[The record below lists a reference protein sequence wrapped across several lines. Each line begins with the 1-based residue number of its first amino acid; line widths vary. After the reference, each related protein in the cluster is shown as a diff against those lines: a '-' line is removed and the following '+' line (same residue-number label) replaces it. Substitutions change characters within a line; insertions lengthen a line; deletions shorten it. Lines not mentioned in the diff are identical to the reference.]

1 MNTNDPRQTIAE
13 RLKSARQH
21 LNLKSKEFAAI
32 AGIDPR
38 NYSTVENG
46 SRNVGDSVINRI
58 CNAHGINPV
67 WLKTGDGEMFGTLPA
82 IRTDKFTV
90 AKLPLSAHAGSL
102 SDFSRSVT
110 FDECERVVSPI
121 GNVDFAIQI
130 SGESMSP
137 EYPNGAQILIK
148 RIDERAFIEWG
159 RVYVLDTRNGVVVK
173 KIMPADD
180 GETVKCVSINPDFPP
195 FEVAFADIFG
205 MYRVLMCMSLK

>member
-1 MNTNDPRQTIAE
+1 MNTRTQNETIAD
-13 RLKSARQH
+13 RLKTARLH
-21 LNLKSKEFAAI
+21 LNLKSKDFANA
-32 AGIDPR
+32 AGINPH
-38 NYSTVENG
+38 NYSSVESG
-46 SRNVGDSVINRI
+46 ARPVGDAVINRI
-58 CNAHGINPV
+58 CTTHGINPV
-67 WLKTGDGEMFGTLPA
+67 WLKTGDGDMFGTLPA

-173 KIMPADD
+173 KIMPTGD

-195 FEVAFADIFG
+195 FEIAFADIFG